1 MKTDI
6 IVHTLTIEHP
16 TVQSVL
22 QIAEEIMAKNQI
34 LNIENL
40 YNIAKRRLKIP
51 RKGLLS
57 IIQFLINKKFL
68 IEGSKYSRDTV
79 LLNYLRKNIYRFIK
93 TQGAVHFSFIRKR
106 FNSDSEVTLTSSG
119 QLIWHLEMLIKFKF
133 IKKIKVGNY
142 TVFLPTDMDEELGVI
157 HFLLKDKLNKKIII
171 LTYKQE
177 LIKRSEVYKI
187 LNEKRENVYYRIKNL
202 IENDI
207 LSLKQ
212 EPNKEIFINTNK
224 KELLDE
230 ILKKNQPYKK
240 SNNIT
245 T

>member
-1 MKTDI
+1 MKTEI
-6 IVHTLTIEHP
+6 IVHTLTLKHP
-16 TVQSVL
+16 SVQSVL
-22 QIAEEIMAKNQI
+22 KIAEEIMAKNQI

-40 YNIAKRRLKIP
+40 YNLAKRRLKIP

-57 IIQFLINKKFL
+57 IIQFLINKKVL
-68 IEGSKYSRDTV
+68 IEGSKFSRDTV
-79 LLNYLRKNIYRFIK
+79 LLNYLRKKIYRFIK
-93 TQGAVHFSFIRKR
+93 TQGAVHFSLIRKSV
-106 FNSDSEVTLTSSG
+106 NSDREGTLTSSG

-142 TVFLPTDMDEELGVI
+142 TVFLPTEMDEELGVI

-177 LIKRSEVYKI
+177 LIKRSEVYKT
-187 LNEKRENVYYRIKNL
+187 LNEKRENVYYRINNL
-202 IENDI
+202 IEHNI

-212 EPNKEIFINTNK
+212 EPNKEILINPDK

-230 ILKKNQPYKK
+230 ILKKFNLIKRTK
-240 SNNIT
+240 M
-245 T
+245 